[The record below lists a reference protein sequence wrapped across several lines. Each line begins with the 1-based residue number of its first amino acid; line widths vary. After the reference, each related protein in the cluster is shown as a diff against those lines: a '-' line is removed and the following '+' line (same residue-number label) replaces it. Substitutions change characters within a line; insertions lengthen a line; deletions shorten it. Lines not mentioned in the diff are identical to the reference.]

1 MNQEEKRHRGEPDPV
16 DVALA
21 RIDFCVA
28 ALESCKGNLTPEG
41 YKQLR
46 GRLGHLM
53 DTLYTVGLELS
64 QST

>member
-1 MNQEEKRHRGEPDPV
+1 V

-21 RIDFCVA
+21 QIDLCVT
-28 ALESCKGNLTPEG
+28 ALESCKGRLTPEG

>member
-1 MNQEEKRHRGEPDPV
+1 VNQDKKRQQSETDPV

-21 RIDFCVA
+21 QIDLCVT
-28 ALESCKGNLTPEG
+28 ALESCKGKLTPEG

-64 QST
+64 KST

>member
-1 MNQEEKRHRGEPDPV
+1 MNQEEKRHRGATDPV

-21 RIDFCVA
+21 QIDRCVT
-28 ALESCKGNLTPEG
+28 ALESCKGKLTPDG
-41 YKQLR
+41 YKRLR